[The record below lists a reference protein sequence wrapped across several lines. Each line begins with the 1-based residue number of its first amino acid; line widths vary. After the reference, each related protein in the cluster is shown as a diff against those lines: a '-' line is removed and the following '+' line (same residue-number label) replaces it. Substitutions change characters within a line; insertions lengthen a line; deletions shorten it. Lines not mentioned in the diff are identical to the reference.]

1 MAPFFLVGYMRGG
14 VPHLRAYDSQ
24 SQATRAF
31 IKISQRAPAVLMAEP
46 GHKMLD
52 ATQNAARVQIV
63 REAATAA
70 VAGAAYVVAAHVGFA
85 QAAIYGPDGE
95 ADASRDYAGIHQR
108 YAKAMWAAESDT
120 AVAAYGGDKWV
131 GICSVLARSVLA
143 AATPSEADDGDTTV
157 STPAG
162 GYDEGAPPGDA
173 DVAYW
178 MVGQAGDDGPRFLAY
193 DSEARA
199 RQAFAAAARQSAAV
213 LMVEPDNN
221 VLDSAGDDAAVQE
234 VATAIAIAAAA
245 TTYAVAKHIGYTVAT
260 IYTDDSGEAAARCAY
275 DAISRNHA
283 KAMCTAGRDTPV
295 EKYGGDI
302 WAGLCSKLALAIVG
316 VAALSRTPVPAEG
329 GSSDAEDGAAPSP
342 ANGTADSES
351 LPAMG
356 EATYWLVGTTVARS
370 GAESLK
376 AYDSAAMA
384 QRAYDKAKQ
393 GQAMSALVLISQPGL
408 VVLDSLGDAGPV
420 EECRQAAEDS
430 VIAVHRVVSWYAH
443 DHTEACLF
451 TYRQEGVA
459 RSMYTLLSRMYPRSM
474 WTADRDNAVAT
485 YGHKMGVEASSA
497 LASAILTIADTP
509 PPAVVGAQYYT
520 VASFK
525 NGEVTI
531 KAYATEANARIAFQR
546 LDADTPRALA
556 SQPGNRPVESSPG
569 DEHAS
574 ILTNMVVHAAGKA
587 ATSVR
592 WVAVSR
598 VWERAEASLMLEDT
612 ASEAAAVAAYNRMK
626 GPRARG
632 VWGAD
637 STVAIK
643 SRGWETW
650 LGRCEAL
657 AAAILR
663 REE

>member
-1 MAPFFLVGYMRGG
+1 MA
-14 VPHLRAYDSQ
+14 
-24 SQATRAF
+24 
-31 IKISQRAPAVLMAEP
+31 
-46 GHKMLD
+46 
-52 ATQNAARVQIV
+52 
-63 REAATAA
+63 
-70 VAGAAYVVAAHVGFA
+70 
-85 QAAIYGPDGE
+85 
-95 ADASRDYAGIHQR
+95 
-108 YAKAMWAAESDT
+108 
-120 AVAAYGGDKWV
+120 
-131 GICSVLARSVLA
+131 
-143 AATPSEADDGDTTV
+143 
-157 STPAG
+157 
-162 GYDEGAPPGDA
+162 
-173 DVAYW
+173 
-178 MVGQAGDDGPRFLAY
+178 GQAGDDGPRFLAY

-199 RQAFAAAARQSAAV
+199 RQAFAAAARESAAV

-245 TTYAVAKHIGYTVAT
+245 TTYAVAKYIGYTVAT
-260 IYTDDSGEAAARCAY
+260 IYTDDNGEAAARCAY
-275 DAISRNHA
+275 DAISRNQG
-283 KAMCTAGRDTPV
+283 KAMRTAGRGTPV
-295 EKYGGDI
+295 EKYGGGI

-316 VAALSRTPVPAEG
+316 VAAVARTPVPAEG

-351 LPAMG
+351 PPAMG
-356 EATYWLVGTTVARS
+356 EATYWLVDTTVARS

-376 AYDSAAMA
+376 AYDSAVMA
-384 QRAYDKAKQ
+384 QRAYEKAKQ

-430 VIAVHRVVSWYAH
+430 VIAVHRVGS
-443 DHTEACLF
+443 C
-451 TYRQEGVA
+451 
-459 RSMYTLLSRMYPRSM
+459 
-474 WTADRDNAVAT
+474 
-485 YGHKMGVEASSA
+485 
-497 LASAILTIADTP
+497 
-509 PPAVVGAQYYT
+509 
-520 VASFK
+520 FK

-546 LDADTPRALA
+546 LDADTPQALA

-574 ILTNMVVHAAGKA
+574 ILTNMVVNAAGKA

-637 STVAIK
+637 STVSIK